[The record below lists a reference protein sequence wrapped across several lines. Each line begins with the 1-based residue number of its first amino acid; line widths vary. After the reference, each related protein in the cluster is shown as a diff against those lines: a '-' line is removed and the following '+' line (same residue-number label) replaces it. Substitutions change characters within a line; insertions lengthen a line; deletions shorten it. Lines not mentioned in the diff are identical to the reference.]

1 MHALSQALAVV
12 ADAQQLPLGPYVISA
27 AASSD
32 GIAVATQLT
41 YSMHACVCVCVTP
54 PPPTPP
60 GAPHHVFALPTAA
73 MQSVQLAHANDCP
86 SLVTYRHALPSVHA

>member
-1 MHALSQALAVV
+1 MHATSQALAVI
-12 ADAQQLPLGPYVISA
+12 ADVQQLPLGPYVINA

-41 YSMHACVCVCVTP
+41 YSMHACVCVAP
-54 PPPTPP
+54 SPPTPP

-73 MQSVQLAHANDCP
+73 MQSVQLEHANDCP